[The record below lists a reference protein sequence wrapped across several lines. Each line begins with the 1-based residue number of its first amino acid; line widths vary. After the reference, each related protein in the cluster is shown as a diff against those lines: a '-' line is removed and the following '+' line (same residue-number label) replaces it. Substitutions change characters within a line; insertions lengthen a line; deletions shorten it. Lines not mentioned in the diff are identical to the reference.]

1 MSTIFLSD
9 DDDWNLVCM
18 EIRKLAAKWRAIG
31 IALGISGRM
40 LNEIAGNHHHQAS
53 DCLASI
59 LQEWIGQ
66 NYNTA
71 KFGAPSW
78 RTLCRAIQKV
88 SDNKFF
94 KDLARS
100 HGGKPYSI
108 SKHPLNLL
116 VP

>member
-1 MSTIFLSD
+1 
-9 DDDWNLVCM
+9 M
-18 EIRKLAAKWRAIG
+18 EIKKLAAWWRDIG
-31 IALGISGRM
+31 MALGINEHK
-40 LNEIAGNHHHQAS
+40 LYEIAVTHRHEVSA
-53 DCLASI
+53 CLANV
-59 LQEWIGQ
+59 LQEWIGR

-71 KFGAPSW
+71 NFGIPSW
-78 RTLCRAIQKV
+78 RTLCRAIQTV

-100 HGGKPYSI
+100 HRGKPYSV